1 MADQSKSGASRRPSE
16 VATGSREF
24 LQTPVEAHRQ
34 LIQCGREL
42 AGLCG
47 MYVVAA
53 LLLVVWL
60 LGVWPFPG
68 AAFLPFVALGLAM
81 FKAMTD

>member
-1 MADQSKSGASRRPSE
+1 MN
-16 VATGSREF
+16 
-24 LQTPVEAHRQ
+24 LQEPH
-34 LIQCGREL
+34 
-42 AGLCG
+42 G

-53 LLLVVWL
+53 LLFLVWL

-68 AAFLPFVALGLAM
+68 APFLPFVAIGLAM

>member
-1 MADQSKSGASRRPSE
+1 
-16 VATGSREF
+16 
-24 LQTPVEAHRQ
+24 
-34 LIQCGREL
+34 
-42 AGLCG
+42 

>member
-1 MADQSKSGASRRPSE
+1 MRSLSDCGQRPSL
-16 VATGSREF
+16 AAN
-24 LQTPVEAHRQ
+24 LQRVR
-34 LIQCGREL
+34 
-42 AGLCG
+42 G

-53 LLLVVWL
+53 LLFVVWL

-68 AAFLPFVALGLAM
+68 AALLPFVAIGLAM